1 MSLWGILGTVAGA
14 ALGGPAGAAIGGSLG
29 GALDQS
35 NAVSDAAAQQRQG
48 TDAAI
53 SENRRQFDITQENQ
67 KPYLEA
73 GKTALGKFAAEN
85 DVPLDPSQVQLD
97 PGYQFG
103 LRQGQQAIDRKT
115 AAAGG
120 RISGAALK
128 AAAQYGT
135 DYATTGYGAAYSRE
149 NQARTDRLN
158 RLAALAGI
166 GQTATQNVDAA
177 GANSANAR
185 SALMVAAGN
194 NAGAATLAQGNIWGN
209 AGNQLAALY
218 GHRST
223 AAPNPYTP
231 ANQYSGGN
239 DGWTLPN
246 GESLGS

>member
-1 MSLWGILGTVAGA
+1 MSWMAAAVVGGA
-14 ALGGPAGAAIGGSLG
+14 VIGGVAMNKAADKQSEG
-29 GALDQS
+29 TGKALDEQ
-35 NAVSDAAAQQRQG
+35 AR
-48 TDAAI
+48 
-53 SENRRQFDITQENQ
+53 EFDITQENQ

-73 GKTALGKFAAEN
+73 GKVALGKFAAEN
-85 DVPLDPSQVQLD
+85 DVPFDPSQVQLD

-135 DYATTGYGAAYSRE
+135 DYATTGYSAAYGRAK
-149 NQARTDRLN
+149 QTRDDRLA
-158 RLAALAGI
+158 RLASLANI
-166 GQTATQNVDAA
+166 GQISTNNVDAA

-194 NAGAATLAQGNIWGN
+194 NAGAATMAQANIWGN

-218 GHRST
+218 GRGSA
-223 AAPNPYTP
+223 AAPNAYTP
-231 ANQYSGGN
+231 YNQYSGGN
-239 DGWTLPN
+239 DGWTMPN
-246 GESLGS
+246 GESLGT